1 MAIHAQITKKNKS
14 AISLQYL
21 KNEVSDKVDF
31 CMQIRM
37 KVSYELR
44 LWFWWRLSSIPKVP
58 KIAILQCFYDTSKK
72 VKR

>member
-1 MAIHAQITKKNKS
+1 MARHAQITKNNKS

-37 KVSYELR
+37 QVSYKLR
-44 LWFWWRLSSIPKVP
+44 LWGLSSIPKVP

>member
-44 LWFWWRLSSIPKVP
+44 L
-58 KIAILQCFYDTSKK
+58 
-72 VKR
+72 

>member
-1 MAIHAQITKKNKS
+1 MARHAQITKNNKS

-44 LWFWWRLSSIPKVP
+44 LWFWWAFPKFP